1 MSKNELGDL
10 SAFAIVAEERSFTRA
25 AARLGTSQSALSHT
39 VRRLEEG
46 LGLKLLA
53 RTTRSV
59 GLTEAG
65 AQLLETL
72 GPALGE
78 IRARL
83 DELGRLREQPAG
95 TVRITC
101 SQHAAQTVLWPAI
114 DAIMARY
121 PEIRVELS
129 VDGALT
135 NIVTERFDAGVR
147 LGEQVERDMIAVR
160 VGPDLRMLV
169 VGSPAY
175 LARHPAPVTPRD
187 LTGHDCI
194 NMRMA
199 TKGDLYAWEFEK
211 DGHALRVRVDGRLIV
226 NETETAISAALAG
239 HGLAYAM
246 TDRIAGPLASG
257 ALVPVLEDWSP
268 PFAGHHL
275 YYPDRRNLSTA
286 FRAVLDELKSRA
298 AQM

>member
-1 MSKNELGDL
+1 MAKSELGDL
-10 SAFAIVAEERSFTRA
+10 AAFAIVAEERSFTRA
-25 AARLGTSQSALSHT
+25 AARIGTSQSALSHT
-39 VRRLEEG
+39 VRRLEES

-72 GPALGE
+72 SPALGE

-83 DELGRLREQPAG
+83 DELGRLRERPAG

-101 SQHAAQTVLWPAI
+101 SQHAAQTLLWPAI
-114 DAIMARY
+114 DAVMARY
-121 PEIRVELS
+121 PEIHVELS
-129 VDGALT
+129 VDGSLT
-135 NIVTERFDAGVR
+135 NIVTDRFDAGIR

-160 VGPDLRMLV
+160 IGPDLRMLV

-175 LARHPAPVTPRD
+175 LARHPAPSTPRD
-187 LTGHDCI
+187 LTNHDCI

-211 DGHALRVRVDGRLIV
+211 DGHALRVRVAGRLIV
-226 NETETAISAALAG
+226 NETETAINAALAG
-239 HGLAYAM
+239 HGLTYAM
-246 TDRIAGPLASG
+246 TDRIAGPLATG

-275 YYPDRRNLSTA
+275 YYPDRRNPSPA
-286 FRAVLDELKSRA
+286 FRAVLDELKTRA
-298 AQM
+298 ARM